1 MNLKQFDIEYVCKKL
16 HHTYNTNYLNTIPI
30 EIQKVFSDTIKEYI
44 DTGKGNTTLIK
55 LIYNNFFNT
64 KPMYQTI
71 SGPMSFYHLYS
82 KEHQK
87 IIYMFGEHHGRGG
100 GCEVDR
106 YDITQYL
113 SELFETTNVFID
125 FFIEV
130 PIISNKKHYYN
141 KNKLLPNSY
150 INDLF
155 LEFSECIEP
164 ANRQQNKCSLS
175 RVHYIDIRKINYKE
189 YTNATNIF
197 GFFERN
203 IQTYLILDDFNE
215 LPDIIKKMLLFF
227 ENNSSDTIID
237 YILSEYSKNYFLNK
251 NIKKS
256 YMNNE
261 IGIFIYNILKTYVKL
276 NLPEIK
282 QLIDKLK
289 IKKNIEYQYILQQ
302 LNGEF
307 IHINHYLIDWYTL
320 ARIYKKVENLKFV
333 FQPSEPRNIIIYAGN
348 NHIKNY
354 LDFFQ
359 SKDYVLVESEIQKDI
374 HKNRCLDMKNIKQPL
389 FN

>member
-1 MNLKQFDIEYVCKKL
+1 MNLNTICKQL
-16 HHTYNTNYLNTIPI
+16 HQTYNTNFLNTIPV
-30 EIQKVFSDTIKEYI
+30 EIQKVFSDTVKENI
-44 DTGKGNTTLIK
+44 DNEEGNTTLIK
-55 LIYNNFFNT
+55 LIYNNFFNQ

-71 SGPMSFYHLYS
+71 SGPMNFYHLYN

-87 IIYMFGEHHGRGG
+87 IIYMFGEQHGRGG

-113 SELFETTNVFID
+113 YELFETTNVFID

-164 ANRQQNKCSLS
+164 DNRQQNKCSLS

-203 IQTYLILDDFNE
+203 IQTYLIVDDFNT
-215 LPDIIKKMLLFF
+215 LPDIIKEMLLFF
-227 ENNSSDTIID
+227 QKNSTDNVIN
-237 YILSEYSKNYFLNK
+237 YILSEYTKSSYLTKE
-251 NIKKS
+251 IKKS
-256 YMNNE
+256 YMKNE
-261 IGIFIYNILKTYVKL
+261 IGIFIYNKLKTYIKF

-289 IKKNIEYQYILQQ
+289 IKKNIEYKYILQQ

-320 ARIYKKVENLKFV
+320 ARIYKKVKNLKFV

-348 NHIKNY
+348 NHIQNY
-354 LDFFQ
+354 LEFFQ
-359 SKDYVLVESEIQKDI
+359 SQNYILLQSQIQKDKN
-374 HKNRCLDMKNIKQPL
+374 KNRCLDMQNIKQPL